1 MRYKLETVK
10 LAEAN
15 TSRLQQL
22 EEEGKITN
30 STLEEYSIKIEQ
42 LEELADDQ
50 LNRNARSTLIIRCVK
65 FNLRHEKS
73 WNDTKNALATN
84 LCTQFGWN

>member
-1 MRYKLETVK
+1 MRHKLESVR
-10 LAEAN
+10 LAETN

-30 STLEEYSIKIEQ
+30 LTLEEYSIKTEQ
-42 LEELADDQ
+42 LEGLADDQ
-50 LNRNARSTLIIRCVK
+50 LNRNACSTLVIRCVK
-65 FNLRHEKS
+65 FNLPYEKS

-84 LCTQFGWN
+84 LCTQCGWN